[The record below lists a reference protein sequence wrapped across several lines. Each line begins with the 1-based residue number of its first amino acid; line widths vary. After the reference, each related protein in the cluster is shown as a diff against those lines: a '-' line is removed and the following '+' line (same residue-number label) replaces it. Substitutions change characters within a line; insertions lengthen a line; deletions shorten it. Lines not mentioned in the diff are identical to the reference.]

1 MELDPPVKLSSP
13 QYLGIL
19 QEIDTP
25 GGLYENVKYEY
36 GLPGEFLV
44 AGKRKR
50 GSVGVWERE
59 SGNIAKIWADLMSGT
74 TTIQETLDRAQANW
88 EASYEGLPA

>member
-1 MELDPPVKLSSP
+1 MSHREGRSVS
-13 QYLGIL
+13 GR
-19 QEIDTP
+19 
-25 GGLYENVKYEY
+25 GAG
-36 GLPGEFLV
+36 FLV

-74 TTIQETLDRAQANW
+74 TTVQDVLDRAQANW